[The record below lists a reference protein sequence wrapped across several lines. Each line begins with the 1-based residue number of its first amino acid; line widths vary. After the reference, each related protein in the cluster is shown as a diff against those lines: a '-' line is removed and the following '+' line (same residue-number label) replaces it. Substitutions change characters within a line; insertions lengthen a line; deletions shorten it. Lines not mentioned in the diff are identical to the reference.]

1 MRRKQKIRT
10 FLNVHLAKL
19 CIVAFTAG
27 TGGWTQNVPSDFE
40 ALSTVCGNSK
50 DVEVERGFR
59 QHGVALTDMQLWRED
74 FTDPWYGRSY
84 TLAYPDPQ
92 EANWRTDNI
101 HLHVNKSDSL
111 DRKFFLHDPNYY
123 IFNLNKRSLPINL
136 QTLDASMFG
145 RFYISLELTERVEH
159 NTPSDPCMED
169 ASYSFMTCVKE
180 SLSAR
185 PGAGCHGTPSAP

>member
-1 MRRKQKIRT
+1 M
-10 FLNVHLAKL
+10 

-50 DVEVERGFR
+50 DVEACINQNTKWLDDTIYVERGFR

-123 IFNLNKRSLPINL
+123 IFNLNKTVTASRLLML
-136 QTLDASMFG
+136 QCLDAS
-145 RFYISLELTERVEH
+145 ILVW
-159 NTPSDPCMED
+159 N
-169 ASYSFMTCVKE
+169 
-180 SLSAR
+180 
-185 PGAGCHGTPSAP
+185 